1 MVSKRKQ
8 NRKVKREVRRRVMQK
23 KAQNQPQAAVP
34 KDQEM
39 MLKLMA
45 MLKGGGGGNGQ
56 SMDPGTFLR
65 LKEEAMAKSNENARL
80 IRESKLKKQ
89 QNESDQKAAE
99 QEFQVKQARAKA
111 DDASRDLVH
120 QQMMMKLK
128 GRAQGLDDNLRDI
141 NREIQESQ
149 QKIELN
155 NQTASLDAKR
165 IELQKLQR
173 ELDGIKKTLDYNNA
187 SLEVR

>member
-80 IRESKLKKQ
+80 IRESK
-89 QNESDQKAAE
+89 
-99 QEFQVKQARAKA
+99 
-111 DDASRDLVH
+111 
-120 QQMMMKLK
+120 
-128 GRAQGLDDNLRDI
+128 
-141 NREIQESQ
+141 
-149 QKIELN
+149 
-155 NQTASLDAKR
+155 
-165 IELQKLQR
+165 
-173 ELDGIKKTLDYNNA
+173 
-187 SLEVR
+187 